1 MRTSVSTQPPA
12 SNENGTVSQL
22 IWRLKSSFRPGDFE
36 RVIQTLT
43 TRDEAARR
51 DASYWKTQYDS
62 MEKKHGEAAL
72 AKLVALDELDK
83 LRRERDLLKD
93 QVALAE
99 NEQHASIERLEREQN
114 GRIARLKEDQKAGRE
129 REKNWEEKCARLRR
143 DFSEVKLG
151 KAELQRRFSSLESE
165 KEKAERELEECKSR
179 FVEFQRRVSSLE
191 SEKEKVEGELEQC
204 KSRFEELNGRTAR
217 LEEDTAVLMSAGPAV
232 AEVALNGR
240 EGRSG
245 NQNLTELLVKE
256 ELNCGEIA
264 NSLRGGG
271 GSAVGSVKVGRNSHR
286 EDGSMVIIEI
296 ADSDDEMPTRKR
308 VLSKDDDE
316 DVRPTKKP
324 LSKFLEELTDMPDGS
339 DSSDSGDSSSSGS
352 DIDSKREIARLC
364 RKVSGIN
371 YGQLKLK

>member
-22 IWRLKSSFRPGDFE
+22 IWRLKSSFRPRDFE

-51 DASYWKTQYDS
+51 DACYWKTQHDS
-62 MEKKHGEAAL
+62 MEKKHGEEAL
-72 AKLVALDELDK
+72 AKLVAFDERDK

-93 QVALAE
+93 QVARAE

-129 REKNWEEKCARLRR
+129 REKNWEEKYARLRR
-143 DFSEVKLG
+143 DSNEVKLG
-151 KAELQRRFSSLESE
+151 KAELQRRVSSLESEKEKAERELEECKSRLAELQRRVSSLESE

-179 FVEFQRRVSSLE
+179 F
-191 SEKEKVEGELEQC
+191 
-204 KSRFEELNGRTAR
+204 EELNRRTAR

-232 AEVALNGR
+232 AELALDGR

-271 GSAVGSVKVGRNSHR
+271 GSAVGSVKVGRSSHR

-324 LSKFLEELTDMPDGS
+324 LPKFLEELTDMPDGS